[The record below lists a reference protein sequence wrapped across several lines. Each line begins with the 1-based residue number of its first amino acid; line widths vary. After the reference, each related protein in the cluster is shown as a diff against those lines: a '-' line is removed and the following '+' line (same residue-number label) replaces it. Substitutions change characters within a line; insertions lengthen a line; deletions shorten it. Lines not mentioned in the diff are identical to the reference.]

1 MDTVLA
7 PFTTAL
13 GYGLTWIYSVIPSL
27 GWSIVIMTIVVML
40 LLFPLN
46 AKQTKSMLA
55 MQQVQPQIKAIQQ
68 KYKGD
73 KQKLNEEMMKFYQEN
88 KINPLA
94 GCLPLVVQMPILFG
108 LFRLMKD
115 PQKYVPISSKLYAAL
130 CQGADI
136 SACSKAI
143 SANGFPKE
151 LNFLGLNLHF
161 SALGVKGGWLTA
173 LPYFL
178 LVVGSIAAQFFQSVQ
193 TQRGQA
199 NLTTQTKI
207 IGRVMPLGIGVISI
221 NFPAGTVLYW
231 MVSAMVR
238 IGQQELILRK
248 ITLPHRSRME
258 ASDKAKAVEAGA
270 DDVEAPAAPRRQKKR
285 KKK

>member
-1 MDTVLA
+1 MDSVIA
-7 PFTTAL
+7 PFAQVL
-13 GYGLTWIYSVIPSL
+13 GYGLTWIYSVVPSL
-27 GWSIVIMTIVVML
+27 GGSIIIMTIIVMM

-73 KQKLNEEMMKFYQEN
+73 KAKLNEEMMKFYQEN
-88 KINPLA
+88 KINPLS
-94 GCLPLVVQMPILFG
+94 GCLPLLIQMPILFG
-108 LFRLMKD
+108 LFRLMVN
-115 PQKYVPISSKLYAAL
+115 PQKFVPESSKLFAAL

-143 SANGFPKE
+143 SANGFPE
-151 LNFLGLNLHF
+151 SLNFLGLNLHF

-178 LVVGSIAAQFFQSVQ
+178 LVVGSIAAQYFQSVQ

-207 IGRVMPLGIGVISI
+207 IGRVLPLGIGIMSI

-231 MVSAMVR
+231 MVSAIVR

-248 ITLPHRSRME
+248 ITLPHRARME
-258 ASDKAKAVEAGA
+258 ADEKTKSDEGDAEI
-270 DDVEAPAAPRRQKKR
+270 ETPAAPRRQKKR